1 MRGLGVRGK
10 KEIFRF
16 FELSSFRVIE
26 LSSLRVF
33 EPLSLR
39 IVEPSS
45 LRSSYAAA
53 DAETGCDGGED
64 ADGDLD
70 DPLDGFLLDFHKGLR
85 G

>member
-1 MRGLGVRGK
+1 M
-10 KEIFRF
+10 
-16 FELSSFRVIE
+16 S
-26 LSSLRVF
+26 
-33 EPLSLR
+33 SLR

-53 DAETGCDGGED
+53 DAETGSDGGED